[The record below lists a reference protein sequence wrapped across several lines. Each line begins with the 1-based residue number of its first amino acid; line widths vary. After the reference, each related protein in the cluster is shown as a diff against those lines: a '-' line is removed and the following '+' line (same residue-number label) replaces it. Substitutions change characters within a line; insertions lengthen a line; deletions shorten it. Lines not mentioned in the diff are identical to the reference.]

1 MFKVENLLTT
11 RDWENYMLDF
21 TQKKK
26 HFTYN
31 TISFDI
37 NGLHIW
43 FGSGISDENWI
54 SPRGLSVLPHISV
67 SNLPEIFLA
76 HSWCGESVKLNGRKP
91 VMHSNSS
98 VPKLQ

>member
-37 NGLHIW
+37 NGLHI
-43 FGSGISDENWI
+43 
-54 SPRGLSVLPHISV
+54 
-67 SNLPEIFLA
+67 
-76 HSWCGESVKLNGRKP
+76 
-91 VMHSNSS
+91 
-98 VPKLQ
+98 